1 MSAEEKANVMDAFR
15 AGTISL
21 LVATPVIEV
30 GIDVANATTIAVM
43 NPERFGLSQLHQ
55 LRGRVGRGG
64 KASECLL
71 VCDDPAELGDRLN
84 IFCAVAD
91 GFRLAE
97 EDLRLRGPGEF
108 LGEAQ
113 HGQPFFR
120 VGDLL
125 KDGLLIARARQ
136 TAKQLVDGDHALTV
150 KEFANINR
158 VLQKR
163 FGTKLTLSR
172 IG

>member
-1 MSAEEKANVMDAFR
+1 
-15 AGTISL
+15 
-21 LVATPVIEV
+21 
-30 GIDVANATTIAVM
+30 
-43 NPERFGLSQLHQ
+43 LSQLHQ
-55 LRGRVGRGG
+55 LRGRVGRGA

-71 VCDDPAELGDRLN
+71 VCEYPEEIGERLA
-84 IFCAVAD
+84 IFCAIAD
-91 GFRLAE
+91 GFKLSE

-125 KDGLLIARARQ
+125 RDRLLIARARQ
-136 TAKQLVDGDHALTV
+136 TAKQLVDGEYALTV

-163 FGTKLTLSR
+163 FGTKLSLSR